1 MLLYEWS
8 NSKNPSER
16 KKYLINQ
23 LEYHKKYVRYL
34 TNRLEELDDAIEEEK
49 KKVKHKKTKG
59 KRKSKGNS

>member
-16 KKYLINQ
+16 KKYLSNQ

-34 TNRLEELDDAIEEEK
+34 TNRLEELDDVIEEEK
-49 KKVKHKKTKG
+49 KKVKHKKIKG
-59 KRKSKGNS
+59 KKKSKGNS